1 MYDWPTCRIGDIGV
15 MLAGKYKNL
24 EDWVGRLS
32 LRLIIPNSVTGI
44 AGGDFGNGTFYGC
57 SGLTSVAIPDLVT
70 SIGEVTMP
78 FKIAVEKHLSPSLS
92 LFPGPLRMSTY
103 TRGDKYVRMSR
114 YTRGD
119 KYVRMST
126 YNRRVSRN

>member
-1 MYDWPTCRIGDIGV
+1 MEEVYDWPTCRIGDIGV

-57 SGLTSVAIPDLVT
+57 SGLTSVAILDLVT

-92 LFPGPLRMSTY
+92 LFPGPHLLDCTNHC
-103 TRGDKYVRMSR
+103 T
-114 YTRGD
+114 

-126 YNRRVSRN
+126 YIRRVSRN